1 MVGSY
6 DATLTSVSDKGRS
19 FANSHT
25 CRQSFSASGEMV
37 REGRFFFHP
46 EDSYDPFFSNTFTN
60 THTQTGSIPLHLKIV
75 LICLPFLLPTARSG
89 DNGGCKRAKPPCT
102 LSDAGPQV
110 HLQVLETPNTPIPA
124 GTLFHIHNT
133 QHFQLPFLGDALDGL
148 LPLGILATNNN
159 ISWST
164 PLPAQTLFI
173 SIFMHFNLNI
183 LPPLSGHHTGRTGGP
198 GEAGKKIESR
208 QLKGHHLPKTPTP

>member
-1 MVGSY
+1 MQH
-6 DATLTSVSDKGRS
+6 L
-19 FANSHT
+19 
-25 CRQSFSASGEMV
+25 RQSATKEGVLQTRIHADNRFQLPVKWFGKVASSFIRKIVMIHFSQTHSQ
-37 REGRFFFHP
+37 
-46 EDSYDPFFSNTFTN
+46 
-60 THTQTGSIPLHLKIV
+60 THTQTGSIPLRLKIV